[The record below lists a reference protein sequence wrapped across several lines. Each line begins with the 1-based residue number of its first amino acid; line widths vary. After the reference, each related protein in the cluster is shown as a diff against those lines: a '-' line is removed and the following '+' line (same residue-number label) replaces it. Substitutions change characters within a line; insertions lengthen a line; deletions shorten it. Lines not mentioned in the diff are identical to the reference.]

1 MLHANRTTSAVSV
14 HNVTQALAG
23 EISMRSVIFAFTL
36 LLLGSATAN
45 AGCTCQCVDGQ
56 MQPLCENS
64 FLL

>member
-1 MLHANRTTSAVSV
+1 VSV